1 MRIES
6 ERRTL
11 PVLRALVV
19 KNWTVKRRHPFAT
32 WSEVL
37 NPLLCILLFVAL
49 KRFEPDVMVP
59 AGWATSDVNES
70 ASAYGSTW
78 NLYATTDVESA
89 LNEGLSS
96 AGIVVPK
103 DSKSGSGG
111 SNSSDGTFSA
121 TSLLEILSN
130 SLQIPR
136 FYFTETTMPGLLLS
150 LSLQALMEGNNLAEL
165 GEEGLMDC
173 ALKFLL
179 FGYTGAERTTY
190 HVPNACKGKVVP
202 YKIAITPDTPYTREY
217 FAAALE
223 TWYPRIALAPPVKGI
238 SLLTIPS
245 FADSH
250 VFFDNETALEAYVTS
265 EEYGTEV
272 QYPKIYGAIAF
283 EEFPQDISTF
293 GDLEGYSIAYSLR
306 FNSTGSVSAVPKT
319 KKPRPNTISK
329 FVPAENT
336 MKYATRGFMTLQ
348 TVVARFLNCM
358 PIWDA
363 QSETTN
369 GTCQVDQAVM
379 AANAENDRR
388 LLEQLEKDMIIGT
401 AFTLL
406 NTVKDLITSI
416 ASVTLPNVS
425 VDTIPP
431 LSVERLLVPLRM
443 APQSYHGAGVYGTP
457 TQAFRYAPFFDKIA
471 VVFPIGFVLSYLY
484 LVSRVIVS
492 FLMEKETRSRELMRI
507 LGAKDTELFAG
518 WVLAYLPI
526 LLLGAMLQTFGAHGL
541 LFPNSDTKL
550 LFLFFFTFA
559 TSSFSYGFMISSLFS
574 RARAGSLAGMGLFF
588 IMFFLS
594 YSFSDDTSEASR
606 TCAALLPPISLSQ
619 GIGVIAKLESYGVGV
634 NHDNASEDVNN
645 FRLANAIGM
654 QILDTVLYI
663 LLGKYFEKVVPQ
675 EFGVAE
681 KWYVFLTKGYWCP
694 QSSKLVSTEEIGGMS
709 ATYNDNVEAVRQELE
724 TQENSGRAVVITG
737 LRKEFLVPGGKKIAV
752 HGLDLKLYEGQ
763 ITCLLGHN
771 GAGKTTV
778 MSMLTGMTRP
788 SSGNAWV
795 RGHSVV
801 TDMRK
806 IRRSLGYCPQHSVLY
821 PDLTVKEHLT
831 FYGRLKGFTNASELA
846 AEVIKKI
853 NEVGLADKTNVRS
866 HALSGGMQRK
876 LSLAIAFLGDS
887 TVVFLDEPTAGMDPY
902 SRRSTWELIQRNRAG
917 RVVILT
923 THFLDEADILGDRIA
938 IMAEG
943 KLQCVGS
950 SLFLKKRFGVG
961 YRLSFVRQS
970 NNGMPSL
977 SIASLIQHRVP
988 QAIIASDV
996 GTELTFQLPFE
1007 ASAGFPELFRELESH
1022 QAELGI
1028 LSFAISVTTLEEIFL
1043 KVAESGSA
1051 EVLAKESREDRA
1063 DTNMDGK
1070 LSITVQPREA
1080 AIVVGS
1086 ARINMKNA
1094 IEGDDTESQRS
1105 QVASTRAVRTFLSQI
1120 KALLRKRMQCGK
1132 RDFNMLFFSTILP
1145 IAAIFIGLSALKF
1158 SVVLLNDP
1166 KLELSSTVQY
1176 SLAQRTPVP
1185 FGCPDPNGDGN
1196 TAWCSEL
1203 VEPPYFLEGAAY
1215 ELEIDATVYSASTTP
1230 TVFGVSYDSPAIEPN
1245 DSTGYNL
1252 RLAEL
1257 VFEKGY
1263 GYTSDANMT
1272 ALPTQASVE
1281 GQFGGYLLY
1290 ASESTNTMSYNVL
1303 ANGSSTHAAPTY
1315 KHMIDNAIHR
1325 FVLSKAS
1332 GGSSPNVTIRV
1343 SSHPLPLS
1351 FKTRTIFSSY
1361 LSFPAV
1367 IFIVIAFTFI
1377 PASMMPYIVKEKH
1390 LEQNAKYQQL
1400 LSGMSFFAYW
1410 LSNFIFDVAL
1420 YLVPMAAT
1428 LLLLRSYGVT
1438 KSLSSGDTCDSCTQ
1452 DVPAAMVTLFVL
1464 FGTAIAPWTY
1474 LLSHVMEKPSECLLY
1489 TVVINFFLGLL
1500 LLLLSFTMNSLDSTR
1515 PANEVLVYIWRCSP
1529 LFAFGNG
1536 FLNVLLADLLA
1547 LFGLTSTP
1555 RSAFDADVAGTDI
1568 WYLLIECPLF
1578 LLLTVGIDVVQA
1590 GTVRWRIAQFMD
1602 KINNARRMYTRV
1614 PCTNTKLHIQQKC
1627 VGGKV
1632 IESENIDSDV
1642 AAEARRVQES
1652 YNSLAASSEVVQIFE
1667 LEKVY
1672 PNGKRAVKC
1681 LSFGLQ
1687 QGECYG
1693 FLGVNGAGKT
1703 TTMKV
1708 LTGDLLPTSGTATI
1722 NGFDICKERS
1732 KARDSIGYC
1741 PQFDALIDLLTVREH
1756 LELFGRFKGFDTTDR
1771 LKKEVDRLLNKLQ
1784 IQSFANKLAGSLS
1797 GGNKRKLSLAIA
1809 MIGDP
1814 SVLVLDEPSTGVDP
1828 FSRRLLWDVILE
1840 ASVKSRKSTVMLTTH
1855 SMDECEALCSK
1866 AGIMVDGDLRCFGS
1880 IPHLKSRFG
1889 DGFMLE
1895 CKLDLPPRHAYS
1907 DLEQLVCEHLQTLTS
1922 QGDGIQISASQIVG
1936 VCSALGNATY
1946 ADRAIASFSTQLNR
1960 GNCAVDVASFC
1971 NGWLLEDSVQR
1982 LDKFLHTQF
1991 NGVALIERQADFCR
2005 YKVTAPRHDASNDS
2019 TQAQEQIATAL
2030 SRMFEIVE
2038 AAKGRLDIKEYS
2050 LSQTTLEQI
2059 FNSFAGRRS
2068 AVEPGNLGNN
2078 SILQ

>member
-1 MRIES
+1 MRTG
-6 ERRTL
+6 RTL

-32 WSEVL
+32 WSEIL

-49 KRFEPDVMVP
+49 KRFEPDLIIP

-70 ASAYGSTW
+70 SSTYGSTW
-78 NLYATTDVESA
+78 NLYAMTDMESV

-96 AGIVVPK
+96 AGIVVPD
-103 DSKSGSGG
+103 DSNSASGSN
-111 SNSSDGTFSA
+111 NSSGGTFSA
-121 TSLLEILSN
+121 ASLLETLSS

-165 GEEGLMDC
+165 GEDGLTDC

-190 HVPNACKGKVVP
+190 HVPNACKGRVVP

-223 TWYPRIALAPPVKGI
+223 TWYPRIALAPPVRSI

-250 VFFDNETALEAYVTS
+250 IFFDNETALETYVTS

-272 QYPKIYGAIAF
+272 RHPKIYAAIAF
-283 EEFPQDISTF
+283 EEFPHDISTF

-306 FNSTGSVSAVPKT
+306 FNSTGSASAVPKT

-348 TVVARFLNCM
+348 TLVARFLNCM
-358 PIWDA
+358 PMWDV

-379 AANAENDRR
+379 AASAQNDRR

-406 NTVKDLITSI
+406 NSVKDLITNI

-431 LSVERLLVPLRM
+431 LSVEKLLIPLRM

-457 TQAFRYAPFFDKIA
+457 TQSFRYAPFFDKIA

-492 FLMEKETRSRELMRI
+492 FLIEKETRSRELMRI

-518 WVLAYLPI
+518 WMFAYLPI
-526 LLLGAMLQTFGAHGL
+526 LLLGAMLQTIGAHGL
-541 LFPNSDTKL
+541 LFPNSDTTL
-550 LFLFFFTFA
+550 LFVFFFTFA

-619 GIGVIAKLESYGVGV
+619 GIGVIAKLESFGVGV
-634 NHDNASEDVNN
+634 NHDNTSEEVNN
-645 FRLANAIGM
+645 FRFANAIGM

-681 KWYVFLTKGYWCP
+681 KWYFFLTKGYWCP
-694 QSSKLVSTEEIGGMS
+694 QASKLVSAEEIGDLP
-709 ATYNDNVEAVRQELE
+709 ATNNDTVEAVRQELE
-724 TQENSGRAVVITG
+724 TQERNGSAVVISG
-737 LRKEFLVPGGKKIAV
+737 LRKEFSVPGGKKIAV

-801 TDMRK
+801 TDMRR

-831 FYGRLKGFTNASELA
+831 FYGRLKGFTNSTELA
-846 AEVIKKI
+846 AEINKKI
-853 NEVGLADKTNVRS
+853 NEVGLADKTNVLS

-902 SRRSTWELIQRNRAG
+902 SRRSTWEVIQRNRAG

-923 THFLDEADILGDRIA
+923 THFMDEADILGDRIA

-970 NNGMPSL
+970 DNGVPSH
-977 SIASLIQHRVP
+977 SIASLIQQHVP
-988 QAIIASDV
+988 QAIIASDI

-1007 ASAGFPELFRELESH
+1007 ASAGFPALFRELESR
-1022 QAELGI
+1022 QAELSI
-1028 LSFAISVTTLEEIFL
+1028 VSFAISVTTLEEIFL

-1051 EVLAKESREDRA
+1051 EVLAKENREDA
-1063 DTNMDGK
+1063 KMDGK
-1070 LSITVQPREA
+1070 VSIIVQPREA
-1080 AIVVGS
+1080 AM
-1086 ARINMKNA
+1086 AMKDPV
-1094 IEGDDTESQRS
+1094 EGDHTDLQHSEF
-1105 QVASTRAVRTFLSQI
+1105 ASTRAVRTFSNQM
-1120 KALLRKRMQCGK
+1120 KALLRKRVQCGR

-1145 IAAIFIGLSALKF
+1145 IAAIFVGLSALKF

-1166 KLELSSTVQY
+1166 KLELSPTVQY
-1176 SLAQRTPVP
+1176 SLALQTPVP
-1185 FGCPDPNGDGN
+1185 FGCPGNLDLNNGGN

-1203 VEPPYFLEGAAY
+1203 VEPTYFSEGDTY
-1215 ELEIDATVYSASTTP
+1215 ELEMDTTVYSALTTP
-1230 TVFGVSYDSPAIEPN
+1230 TVFGVTYDSPAIEAN
-1245 DSTGYNL
+1245 DTTGYNL

-1257 VFEKGY
+1257 IFGKGY
-1263 GYTSDANMT
+1263 GYDSDANMT
-1272 ALPTQASVE
+1272 ALPSRAGVK
-1281 GQFGGYLLY
+1281 GQFGGYLLH
-1290 ASESTNTMSYNVL
+1290 ASETTNTLSYNIL

-1315 KHMIDNAIHR
+1315 KHMIDSAIHR
-1325 FVLSKAS
+1325 FLLSKAS
-1332 GGSSPNVTIRV
+1332 SGSKSNVTIRV

-1351 FKTRTIFSSY
+1351 FKTRSIFSSY

-1410 LSNFIFDVAL
+1410 LSNFIFDMAL
-1420 YLVPMAAT
+1420 YLVPMVAT

-1438 KSLSSGDTCDSCTQ
+1438 KSLSSGDTCDSCTR

-1489 TVVINFFLGLL
+1489 TVMINFFLGLL

-1536 FLNVLLADLLA
+1536 FLNVLMADLLA
-1547 LFGLTSTP
+1547 LFGLTSSP

-1568 WYLLIECPLF
+1568 WYLLIECPVF
-1578 LLLTVGIDVVQA
+1578 LLLAVGIDAVKA
-1590 GTVRWRIAQFMD
+1590 GTVRWRIVQFMD
-1602 KINNARRMYTRV
+1602 KINTARRMYTRV
-1614 PCTNTKLHIQQKC
+1614 PCTSTRLHIQQKFT
-1627 VGGKV
+1627 GDRV
-1632 IESENIDSDV
+1632 IASENIDPDV

-1652 YNSLAASSEVVQIFE
+1652 YRSLAANSEVVQIFE

-1672 PNGKRAVKC
+1672 PNGKKAVKC

-1703 TTMKV
+1703 TTIKV
-1708 LTGDLLPTSGTATI
+1708 LTGDLLPTSGTAMI

-1756 LELFGRFKGFDTTDR
+1756 LELFGRFKGFDTNDR
-1771 LKKEVDRLLNKLQ
+1771 LKMEVDRLLNKLQ

-1855 SMDECEALCSK
+1855 SMEECEALCSK
-1866 AGIMVDGDLRCFGS
+1866 AGIMVDGALRCFGS
-1880 IPHLKSRFG
+1880 IPHLKNRFG

-1907 DLEQLVCEHLQTLTS
+1907 DLVQLVCEHLQTPTLN
-1922 QGDGIQISASQIVG
+1922 DGIQITAPQIVG
-1936 VCSALGNATY
+1936 VCSALGNASY
-1946 ADRAIASFSTQLNR
+1946 ADHAIASFSTQLNR
-1960 GNCAVDVASFC
+1960 GNCAVDIASFC
-1971 NGWLLEDSVQR
+1971 NWWLLEDSVQR
-1982 LDKFLHTQF
+1982 LDKFLHTRF

-2005 YKVTAPRHDASNDS
+2005 YKVTAPRSEAIDAS
-2019 TQAQEQIATAL
+2019 TQSQEPIAAVL
-2030 SRMFEIVE
+2030 SRMFEVVE
-2038 AAKGRLDIKEYS
+2038 AAKGRLGIKEYS

-2059 FNSFAGRRS
+2059 FNSFAGRR
-2068 AVEPGNLGNN
+2068 EPDNN
-2078 SILQ
+2078 FNQ

>member
-89 LNEGLSS
+89 LNE
-96 AGIVVPK
+96 
-103 DSKSGSGG
+103 D
-111 SNSSDGTFSA
+111 
-121 TSLLEILSN
+121 LSN

-293 GDLEGYSIAYSLR
+293 GDLEGYSIAYTLR

-471 VVFPIGFVLSYLY
+471 V
-484 LVSRVIVS
+484 
-492 FLMEKETRSRELMRI
+492 
-507 LGAKDTELFAG
+507 DTELFAG

-619 GIGVIAKLESYGVGV
+619 GIGVIAKLESFGVGV

-645 FRLANAIGM
+645 FRFANAIGM

-709 ATYNDNVEAVRQELE
+709 ATYNDTVEAVRQELE
-724 TQENSGRAVVITG
+724 TQENSGRA
-737 LRKEFLVPGGKKIAV
+737 
-752 HGLDLKLYEGQ
+752 

-902 SRRSTWELIQRNRAG
+902 SRRT
-917 RVVILT
+917 
-923 THFLDEADILGDRIA
+923 
-938 IMAEG
+938 
-943 KLQCVGS
+943 
-950 SLFLKKRFGVG
+950 
-961 YRLSFVRQS
+961 
-970 NNGMPSL
+970 
-977 SIASLIQHRVP
+977 
-988 QAIIASDV
+988 IIASDV

-1063 DTNMDGK
+1063 DTNMDAG
-1070 LSITVQPREA
+1070 
-1080 AIVVGS
+1080 AI
-1086 ARINMKNA
+1086 
-1094 IEGDDTESQRS
+1094 
-1105 QVASTRAVRTFLSQI
+1105 
-1120 KALLRKRMQCGK
+1120 
-1132 RDFNMLFFSTILP
+1132 
-1145 IAAIFIGLSALKF
+1145 
-1158 SVVLLNDP
+1158 
-1166 KLELSSTVQY
+1166 STVQY
-1176 SLAQRTPVP
+1176 SLAQRTTVP

-1325 FVLSKAS
+1325 
-1332 GGSSPNVTIRV
+1332 
-1343 SSHPLPLS
+1343 
-1351 FKTRTIFSSY
+1351 SY

-1489 TVVINFFLGLL
+1489 TVMINFFLGLL

-1536 FLNVLLADLLA
+1536 FLNVLMADLLA

-1784 IQSFANKLAGSLS
+1784 IQSFANKLQQGWDH
-1797 GGNKRKLSLAIA
+1797 GGRWSA
-1809 MIGDP
+1809 
-1814 SVLVLDEPSTGVDP
+1814 
-1828 FSRRLLWDVILE
+1828 LLWQYP
-1840 ASVKSRKSTVMLTTH
+1840 T
-1855 SMDECEALCSK
+1855 
-1866 AGIMVDGDLRCFGS
+1866 
-1880 IPHLKSRFG
+1880 LKSRFG

-1922 QGDGIQISASQIVG
+1922 QGDGIQISASQVG

-2038 AAKGRLDIKEYS
+2038 ARKAGWTSKNTACPRPHWNRFSTPS
-2050 LSQTTLEQI
+2050 LVVAAQWNQATSATTRYFSKVQ
-2059 FNSFAGRRS
+2059 R
-2068 AVEPGNLGNN
+2068 
-2078 SILQ
+2078 

>member
-59 AGWATSDVNES
+59 AGWATSDVYES

-416 ASVTLPNVS
+416 ASGSTELQPRHFGNAFTRINADS
-425 VDTIPP
+425 W
-431 LSVERLLVPLRM
+431 SE
-443 APQSYHGAGVYGTP
+443 GYGT
-457 TQAFRYAPFFDKIA
+457 
-471 VVFPIGFVLSYLY
+471 VCW
-484 LVSRVIVS
+484 
-492 FLMEKETRSRELMRI
+492 
-507 LGAKDTELFAG
+507 LGTCVPSNLTT
-518 WVLAYLPI
+518 W
-526 LLLGAMLQTFGAHGL
+526 
-541 LFPNSDTKL
+541 SDAADIRGTC
-550 LFLFFFTFA
+550 
-559 TSSFSYGFMISSLFS
+559 FSYGFMISSLFS

-619 GIGVIAKLESYGVGV
+619 GIGVIAKLESFGVGV

-977 SIASLIQHRVP
+977 SIASLIQHHVP